1 MMLFH
6 AHNIKQFIYF
16 ISIIDF
22 HCVKYDGNA
31 AKSITAGM
39 MMIKFISKIFTYR
52 IQLVVDQLRMDHS
65 GYTDC
70 INIGEIRHS
79 NMIQIIDAA

>member
-1 MMLFH
+1 MLFH

-52 IQLVVDQLRMDHS
+52 VQLVIDQLRMDHS
-65 GYTDC
+65 RNADR
-70 INIGEIRHS
+70 IHVSKIRHFD
-79 NMIQIIDAA
+79 MIQFIDAA